1 MVLFWNYFGTIL
13 ELLSRHP
20 FGTILEPYQLS
31 HGPRVCGVISTAD
44 TFKWLMAASAMGF
57 HQLRYLQNRTLFLP
71 LRDNANL
78 RPVSFRYLELFRPQ
92 RIALAW
98 ANCEFSGTDRM
109 ARPALAHISDVGK
122 GNIEEDIEDIDR
134 VFLRRKTPL
143 PHSTPFLPSEALNSS

>member
-1 MVLFWNYFGTIL
+1 MARCVLEQPGWDIQG
-13 ELLSRHP
+13 LLLPAEALLPAAR
-20 FGTILEPYQLS
+20 
-31 HGPRVCGVISTAD
+31 PRRRAGAGAVRS
-44 TFKWLMAASAMGF
+44 
-57 HQLRYLQNRTLFLP
+57 LQNRTLFLP

-98 ANCEFSGTDRM
+98 ANCEFCGTDRM

-134 VFLRRKTPL
+134 IFLRRKT
-143 PHSTPFLPSEALNSS
+143 